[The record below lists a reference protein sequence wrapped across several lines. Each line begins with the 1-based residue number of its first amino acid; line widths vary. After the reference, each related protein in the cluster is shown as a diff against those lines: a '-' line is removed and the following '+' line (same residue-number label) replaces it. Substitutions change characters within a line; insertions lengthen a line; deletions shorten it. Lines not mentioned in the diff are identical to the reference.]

1 MRYLFLFLIQ
11 FIAGTLTAQNLKDNR
26 IDELSGLVVSSKS
39 DDLLWVHNDSGD
51 ESRIFLI
58 NKEGETL
65 STFNFNKKVIDCE
78 DIAINTNKTGA
89 QLFVG
94 DIGDNDAKRP
104 FISVYKF
111 QEPNLS
117 LRGEKEFSIQKVEE
131 LRFKYPDGARD
142 AECLMIDPL
151 DQKIYIV
158 SKRENSVGL
167 YSAPLSSK
175 AGNIIT
181 LKKETTLFFKA
192 PKGAKWITAGDISID
207 GRVVVIKSYIHIY
220 YWDRRKGETLAQCL
234 KRPYLGLPYK
244 PEQQGEAVG
253 LTHNGRSYYSIS
265 EGKYEVI
272 NFKRI

>member
-1 MRYLFLFLIQ
+1 
-11 FIAGTLTAQNLKDNR
+11 
-26 IDELSGLVVSSKS
+26 
-39 DDLLWVHNDSGD
+39 
-51 ESRIFLI
+51 
-58 NKEGETL
+58 
-65 STFNFNKKVIDCE
+65 
-78 DIAINTNKTGA
+78 
-89 QLFVG
+89 
-94 DIGDNDAKRP
+94 
-104 FISVYKF
+104 
-111 QEPNLS
+111 
-117 LRGEKEFSIQKVEE
+117 
-131 LRFKYPDGARD
+131 
-142 AECLMIDPL
+142 MIDPL

-175 AGNIIT
+175 VGNIIT

-234 KRPYLGLPYK
+234 KRPYVGLPYK

-265 EGKYEVI
+265 EGKYGVI

>member
-117 LRGEKEFSIQKVEE
+117 LRGEKEFFIQKVEE